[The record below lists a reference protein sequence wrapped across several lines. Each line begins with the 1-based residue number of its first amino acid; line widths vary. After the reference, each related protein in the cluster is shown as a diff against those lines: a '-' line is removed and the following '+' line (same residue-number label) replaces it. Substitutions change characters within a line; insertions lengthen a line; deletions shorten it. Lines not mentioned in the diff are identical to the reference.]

1 MNVTLMPS
9 IPLKT
14 MPQSGIINPE
24 KSIKKIGIQGTSEEF
39 KNQLADLKGNVSEI
53 NSSSSKTISFDQDYT
68 SQNGED
74 RKKALS
80 KNILLENLNGPEN
93 TNENDLKE
101 LGQKPDLLSKLPSN
115 ELFLFQRDLAN
126 KIGGKNDSIHSFSKV
141 FNLEKKDKKTDIQ
154 DGGENIGNIVNN
166 NKNLEGI
173 IKDNQATEGSLKF
186 TSPKE
191 LFNWISKVIS
201 KNQIKNGESL
211 NLQIRD
217 NNLGQFNIS
226 AQNAAKGG
234 EINMSI
240 VSQTKE
246 SDEFFKTNEKDLIK
260 SLEAAGV
267 KIGKIEILTAESSKP
282 SSNSDNM
289 SENKGSLSDSINN
302 HFDQKEQLEKDSQR
316 RKDIWN
322 RFRDIR
328 ES

>member
-9 IPLKT
+9 IPMKP
-14 MPQSGIINPE
+14 MPQSGVINPE
-24 KSIKKIGIQGTSEEF
+24 KPIKQLGNQGKIEEF
-39 KNQLADLKGNVSEI
+39 KNQLADLRENG
-53 NSSSSKTISFDQDYT
+53 SKDYPSFDGSDIET
-68 SQNGED
+68 
-74 RKKALS
+74 KKNAFS
-80 KNILLENLNGPEN
+80 KNILLENLKDPDEAKGK
-93 TNENDLKE
+93 DSQK
-101 LGQKPDLLSKLPSN
+101 LGQNSDLLNKLPSN
-115 ELFLFQRDLAN
+115 ELFLFQRELAN
-126 KIGGKNDSIHSFSKV
+126 KIGGKNDSVHSFSKV
-141 FNLEKKDKKTDIQ
+141 FNLEKKDKKTEIQ
-154 DGGENIGNIVNN
+154 DGGENIGNIANN

-173 IKDNQATEGSLKF
+173 IKDNQAGEGSIKF
-186 TSPKE
+186 TTPKE

-226 AQNAAKGG
+226 AQNAPKGG

-246 SDEFFKTNEKDLIK
+246 SEEFFKTNEKDLIK

-267 KIGKIEILTAESSKP
+267 KIGKIEILTAESSKA
-282 SSNSDNM
+282 SSNSDTM

-322 RFRDIR
+322 RFHDIR